1 MDFII
6 VTFAVLVIGLTF
18 GFLIEKV
25 LNEDSKI
32 YKIFD
37 KFL

>member
-1 MDFII
+1 MDFLII
-6 VTFAVLVIGLTF
+6 VFAVLVLGLTF

-25 LNEDSKI
+25 LSEDSKI

>member
-1 MDFII
+1 MDFLI
-6 VTFAVLVIGLTF
+6 VVLSVLFIGLLF

-25 LNEDSKI
+25 LNENTKI